1 MVEQEVECQDGTDPQ
16 CEETVIV
23 KLDRECSQEEIDE
36 MIRDLK
42 IDEPICGACGSDYT
56 RNDEGEIVKD

>member
-23 KLDRECSQEEIDE
+23 KLDREYSQEEIDE

-42 IDEPICGACGSDYT
+42 IDEPICGACGSDHT
-56 RNDEGEIVKD
+56 RNDEGEIVQD